1 VRRVRLLLFSD
12 LHLERGFAWAPPEVG
27 RQRRDALRRCLH
39 RIAELA
45 VQLSVDAVCCG
56 GDLYEHDRY
65 RPDTGTFLR
74 DVFAG
79 LDPIP
84 VFVAPGN
91 HDWLGPGSLYAS
103 TRWPPN
109 VHIFTEPRLTPV
121 SLADGLTL
129 WGAAHHSPTNA
140 PNFLDGFRVDRGGV
154 HLALFHGSELGAFG
168 PRPER
173 GEGTGGDRPGGEP
186 TGDHRTGADQAGGEA
201 PRRHAPFRAEQIG
214 AAGLHHALL
223 GHFHTPR
230 DAPDH
235 TYPGN
240 PEPLTF
246 GEIGERGAVLVTVD
260 GSGSVQRERHRVAV
274 TQLHDV
280 TVDLDGVE
288 HAEAVQDRV
297 DAALAGVSG
306 IVRVTLRGE
315 VAPEVLVDPGRLRR
329 PPDVA
334 AWVVRADGVTYGY
347 DLAALRAEPTVRGQF
362 VRDVEADPS
371 LSDQMRRAILLA
383 GLRAFDGR
391 EDLAVEVGDL
401 DRAVA

>member
-1 VRRVRLLLFSD
+1 MRLLLFSD

-27 RQRRDALRRCLH
+27 RERRDALRRCLQ

-45 VQLSVDAVCCG
+45 VQLAVDAVCCG

-79 LDPIP
+79 LAPIP

-91 HDWLGPGSLYAS
+91 HDWLGPTSIYTN

-109 VHIFTEPRLTPV
+109 VHIFTEQRLTAV

-129 WGAAHHSPTNA
+129 WGAAHHSPTST
-140 PNFLDGFRVDRGGV
+140 PNLLDGFRVDRGGV
-154 HLALFHGSELGAFG
+154 HLALFHGSELGAFA
-168 PRPER
+168 
-173 GEGTGGDRPGGEP
+173 PGGE
-186 TGDHRTGADQAGGEA
+186 RAGEA
-201 PRRHAPFRAEQIG
+201 PQRHAPFRAEQIG
-214 AAGLHHALL
+214 TAGLHHALL

-246 GEIGERGAVLVTVD
+246 GETGERGAVLVTVD
-260 GSGSVQRERHRVAV
+260 GSGSVQRQRHRVAV
-274 TQLHDV
+274 TPLHDV

-288 HAEAVQDRV
+288 HAEAVQARV

-306 IVRVTLRGE
+306 LVRVTLRGE

-329 PPDVA
+329 PAGVT
-334 AWVVRADGVTYGY
+334 AWVVRAGEVTYGY

-371 LSDQMRRAILLA
+371 LSDELRRAVLLT

-391 EDLAVEVGDL
+391 EDLAVELGDRE
-401 DRAVA
+401 RAVA

>member
-1 VRRVRLLLFSD
+1 VWPVRLLLFSD

-27 RQRRDALRRCLH
+27 RERRDALRRCLL
-39 RIAELA
+39 RIVELA
-45 VQLSVDAVCCG
+45 GQLSVDAVCCG

-65 RPDTGTFLR
+65 RPDTGSFLR
-74 DVFAG
+74 DVFAQ
-79 LDPIP
+79 LHPVP

-91 HDWLGPGSLYAS
+91 HDWLGPGSIYAS

-109 VHIFTEPRLTPV
+109 VHVFTEPRLTPV
-121 SLADGLTL
+121 SLAEGLTL

-140 PNFLDGFRVDRGGV
+140 PNFLEGFRVDRGGV
-154 HLALFHGSELGAFG
+154 HLALFHGSELGAFA
-168 PRPER
+168 
-173 GEGTGGDRPGGEP
+173 PGAGSE
-186 TGDHRTGADQAGGEA
+186 HRTGAGEDRTGGAGRDRIGGDA

-223 GHFHTPR
+223 GHYHTPR

-246 GEIGERGAVLVTVD
+246 GETGERGAVLVTVD
-260 GSGSVQRERHRVAV
+260 GSGAVRRERHRVAV
-274 TQLHDV
+274 TPVHDV

-288 HAEAVQDRV
+288 HAEAVQERV
-297 DAALAGVSG
+297 DAALAGLSG
-306 IVRVTLRGE
+306 LVRVTLRGE

-329 PPDVA
+329 PPEVT
-334 AWVVRADGVTYGY
+334 AWVVRADQVTYGY

-371 LSDQMRRAILLA
+371 LSDEMRRAVLLT

-391 EDLAVEVGDL
+391 ADLAVDVGALDRGDS
-401 DRAVA
+401 DRAVV

>member
-1 VRRVRLLLFSD
+1 MRLLLFSD

-27 RQRRDALRRCLH
+27 RERRDALRRCLQ

-45 VQLSVDAVCCG
+45 VQLAVDAVCCG

-91 HDWLGPGSLYAS
+91 HDWLGPTSIYAS

-109 VHIFTEPRLTPV
+109 VHIFTEQRLTPV

-129 WGAAHHSPTNA
+129 WGAAHHSPTSA
-140 PNFLDGFRVDRGGV
+140 PNLLDGFRVDRGGV
-154 HLALFHGSELGAFG
+154 HLALFHGSELGAFA
-168 PRPER
+168 
-173 GEGTGGDRPGGEP
+173 PGGE
-186 TGDHRTGADQAGGEA
+186 RAGES
-201 PRRHAPFRAEQIG
+201 PQRHAPFRAEQIG

-246 GEIGERGAVLVTVD
+246 GETGDRGAVLITVD
-260 GSGSVQRERHRVAV
+260 GSGSVQRQRHRVAA
-274 TQLHDV
+274 TRLHDV
-280 TVDLDGVE
+280 TVDLDGVA

-297 DAALAGVSG
+297 DAALAGVG
-306 IVRVTLRGE
+306 GLVRVRLRGE

-329 PPDVA
+329 PPAVT
-334 AWVVRADGVTYGY
+334 AWVVRAGEVTYGY

-362 VRDVEADPS
+362 VRDVEADPA
-371 LSDQMRRAILLA
+371 LSDEMRRAVLLT

-391 EDLAVEVGDL
+391 EDLAVDIGDP
-401 DRAVA
+401 DRAVV

>member
-1 VRRVRLLLFSD
+1 MWRVRLLLFSD

-27 RQRRDALRRCLH
+27 RERRDALRRCLH

-45 VQLSVDAVCCG
+45 RQLAVDAVCCG

-65 RPDTGTFLR
+65 RPDTGKFLYE
-74 DVFAG
+74 VFAG

-91 HDWLGPGSLYAS
+91 HDWLGPGSIYAG

-109 VHIFTEPRLTPV
+109 VHIFTEQRLTPV
-121 SLADGLTL
+121 RLADGLTL

-154 HLALFHGSELGAFG
+154 HLALFHGSELGAFAPG
-168 PRPER
+168 SRP
-173 GEGTGGDRPGGEP
+173 GERPGGAAEAGAGTVP
-186 TGDHRTGADQAGGEA
+186 GDLAVGESS
-201 PRRHAPFRAEQIG
+201 PRRHAPFRAEQIR

-246 GEIGERGAVLVTVD
+246 GETGERGAVLVTVD
-260 GSGSVQRERHRVAV
+260 ASGAVQRERHRVAV
-274 TQLHDV
+274 TPLHDV
-280 TVDLDGVE
+280 TVDVDGVE
-288 HAEAVQDRV
+288 HAEAVQERV
-297 DAALAGVSG
+297 DAALAEVSG
-306 IVRVTLRGE
+306 LVRVTLRGE
-315 VAPEVLVDPGRLRR
+315 VAPEVPVDPRRLRR
-329 PPDVA
+329 PPGVT
-334 AWVVRADGVTYGY
+334 AWVVRADEVTYGY
-347 DLAALRAEPTVRGQF
+347 DLTALRAEPTVRGQF

-371 LSDQMRRAILLA
+371 LSEPMRRAVLLT

-391 EDLAVEVGDL
+391 EDLAVEIGDP